1 MSGTVNGTNG
11 AGSTA
16 TPRTASPTTGF
27 GADFNTFLTL
37 LTTQLKNQDPT
48 NAMDPNEMTQ
58 QLVQFAGVEQQ
69 LRTNTNLESL
79 ISVQQGAQLVGAA
92 PLMGRVVEVESDRL
106 SLQGGLATLRLPPA
120 GEARRVGIGVL
131 DSQGNLIRAAQVDLN
146 SSTQDWAWDG
156 QGRGR
161 RAAAGRRLQL
171 RAGGRG
177 LGRHGG
183 GGDRHRAGARDRR
196 GAARGRGPPEPRRCH
211 RGLRQAARP
220 ARRELTA

>member
-1 MSGTVNGTNG
+1 MSGTVNGTNA

-16 TPRTASPTTGF
+16 TPRSASPTTGF

-69 LRTNTNLESL
+69 LKTNTNLQSL

-92 PLMGRVVEVESDRL
+92 PLMGRVVEVESDQL

-131 DSQGNLIRAAQVDLN
+131 DSQGNLVRSAQLDLN
-146 SSTQDWAWDG
+146 SSTQDWVWDG
-156 QGRGR
+156 KDTDGVQRP
-161 RAAAGRRLQL
+161 
-171 RAGGRG
+171 
-177 LGRHGG
+177 
-183 GGDRHRAGARDRR
+183 DGAYSFVLV
-196 GAARGRGPPEPRRCH
+196 GAATDGTEAEVAGTV
-211 RGLRQAARP
+211 LAR
-220 ARRELTA
+220 ATGVERREGEVRLNLGTLTVAFDKLRGVPGN

>member
-1 MSGTVNGTNG
+1 MSGTVNGTSG
-11 AGSTA
+11 AASATA
-16 TPRTASPTTGF
+16 QRTSPTTGF

-92 PLMGRVVEVESDRL
+92 PLMGRMVEVESDQL
-106 SLQGGLATLRLPPA
+106 SLQGGLAMLRLPPA

-131 DSQGNLIRAAQVDLN
+131 DARGNLIQSAEAELG
-146 SSTQDWAWDG
+146 SASTGWTWNGLDADG
-156 QGRGR
+156 VQRP
-161 RAAAGRRLQL
+161 
-171 RAGGRG
+171 
-177 LGRHGG
+177 
-183 GGDRHRAGARDRR
+183 DGAYSYVLV
-196 GAARGRGPPEPRRCH
+196 GAARDGRQVDVTATVLARATGVERSSGEVRLNLGALTVAFDRL
-211 RGLRQAARP
+211 RGLSGGD
-220 ARRELTA
+220 

>member
-1 MSGTVNGTNG
+1 MSGTVNGANG

-16 TPRTASPTTGF
+16 TPRTASPTTGV

-156 QGRGR
+156 KDADGVQRPDGAYSFVLVGAASDGTEAEVTGTVLARATGVER
-161 RAAAGRRLQL
+161 REGEVRLNL
-171 RAGGRG
+171 GAVTVAFDKLRG
-177 LGRHGG
+177 LPGG
-183 GGDRHRAGARDRR
+183 N
-196 GAARGRGPPEPRRCH
+196 
-211 RGLRQAARP
+211 
-220 ARRELTA
+220 

>member
-1 MSGTVNGTNG
+1 MSGTVTGTNG
-11 AGSTA
+11 ASSTA
-16 TPRTASPTTGF
+16 TTRGTSTTTGL

-69 LRTNTNLESL
+69 IRANTNLETL

-106 SLQGGLATLRLPPA
+106 SLQGGQATLRLPPA

-131 DSQGNLIRAAQVDLN
+131 DSQGNLIRAAQLDLG
-146 SSTQDWAWDG
+146 SSAQDWVWDG
-156 QGRGR
+156 RDADGMQ
-161 RAAAGRRLQL
+161 RA
-171 RAGGRG
+171 
-177 LGRHGG
+177 
-183 GGDRHRAGARDRR
+183 DGAYSYVLL
-196 GAARGRGPPEPRRCH
+196 GAASDGTEAAVAGTVLARATGVQRSDGAVRLNLGALTVDFDKLRGMSG
-211 RGLRQAARP
+211 GN
-220 ARRELTA
+220 